1 VPRRAVLLVI
11 AVALAAVLAGL
22 GNDFT
27 QDDLRL
33 IYENSRVHGLGRW
46 REILGSPYWPPPWN
60 QELYRPVVSLL
71 HALQY
76 TLGGGEP
83 LLFRLV
89 SYLLYALTAV
99 ALLRLAGRLTPHAAA
114 LLAALLFAA
123 HPVHVEAVALAVGQ
137 SELLV
142 GLLALVMTIL
152 YLDRRRRGDLRPAD
166 WLVLGGLYVLAS
178 MTKEQGLL
186 IPALLVAAELTLIE
200 GGLRQRI
207 RSTAGGFAGLAAL
220 AVAVVL
226 VRRVV
231 LEGEFT
237 GVFVSEALQGQD
249 FAHRALTL
257 LQIIPHWARLLLWPA
272 ALQADYA
279 PGELWISS
287 RFGALEALGLAIL
300 LLALGG
306 AWLLRRRA
314 PAVTFG
320 ILWMGVTLFPVSNL
334 LVPTGF
340 LLAERT
346 LFLPSVGLAIAV
358 AGLLAL
364 VFTPARGLSREL
376 IVACGVLV
384 LLGIGRSVERQ
395 RVWRNE
401 AFLTVRTVQD
411 APRSYRAQRAY
422 GDVLFNL
429 GHDSLGLAAYAEALR
444 LAPAGHGWRVR
455 NDLARRFRVRGETE
469 REVEQLRRSL
479 QEMPS
484 QGDVRGYLISGYL
497 LLGRY
502 AEAAREVDSAVA
514 HGGRPEL
521 FRRLREIADSASRV
535 GAPPGTIRIRI
546 VTEPAG

>member
-1 VPRRAVLLVI
+1 VPPRAVLLLI

-33 IYENSRVHGLGRW
+33 IYENGRVHGLGRW

-71 HALQY
+71 HAIQY
-76 TLGGGEP
+76 ALGGGEP

-89 SYLLYALTAV
+89 SYLLYVLTAV
-99 ALLRLAGRLTPHAAA
+99 AVLRLAGRLAPAPIA

-142 GLLALVMTIL
+142 ALLALVMTIL
-152 YLDRRRRGDLRPAD
+152 YLDRRRDGGLRPVD
-166 WLVLGGLYVLAS
+166 WLVLGALYVVAS

-186 IPALLVAAELTLIE
+186 IPALLLAAELTLID
-200 GGLRQRI
+200 GTIRQRI
-207 RSTAGGFAGLAAL
+207 KSVAGGFGSLAVL

-231 LEGEFT
+231 LQGQFT

-249 FAHRALTL
+249 LTHRALTL
-257 LQIIPHWARLLLWPA
+257 LQIIPHWARLLVWPA

-279 PGELWISS
+279 PGELWTSS
-287 RFGALEALGLAIL
+287 RLGAAEALGLAIL
-300 LLALGG
+300 LLALIA

-320 ILWMGVTLFPVSNL
+320 ILWMGITLFPVSNL
-334 LVPTGF
+334 IVPTGF

-346 LFLPSVGLAIAV
+346 LFLPSVGLAIAL
-358 AGLLAL
+358 AGAMAL
-364 VFTPARGLSREL
+364 VPAPGSGLSREL
-376 IVACGVLV
+376 AIAGGVLV
-384 LLGIGRSVERQ
+384 LLGIGRSAERQ

-429 GHDSLGLAAYAEALR
+429 GHDSLALAAYGEALR
-444 LAPAGHGWRVR
+444 LAPAGHAWRVR
-455 NDLARRFRVRGETE
+455 NDLARRYRVRGETA

-479 QEMPS
+479 EELPS

-502 AEAAREVDSAVA
+502 ADAAREVDSAVA
-514 HGGRPEL
+514 HGGRPDL
-521 FRRLREIADSASRV
+521 FRRLREIADSAARV
-535 GAPPGTIRIRI
+535 GAPPGSIRIRM
-546 VTEPAG
+546 VTEPSR